1 MITLEQAKAMFSKM
15 IAESEKSYTIDTV
28 YEICFDEPIYAMIVL
43 DEDGNQLFPGEVFPS
58 IRKADGAIINYIDPC
73 PA

>member
-1 MITLEQAKAMFSKM
+1 MITLEQAKKMFCEMVAKSG
-15 IAESEKSYTIDTV
+15 KSYTIDVV
-28 YEICFDEPIYAMIVL
+28 YEISFDEPIFAMIVL

-58 IRKADGAIINYIDPC
+58 IRKLDGAIIDYKDPC